1 MGGRWFLILPPQ
13 YVSSSRFFVRRPR
26 GPDPPTPSLRN
37 FRSFRFCPSARS
49 THPLYSPASSPLRRR
64 CRPLPTSPNRP
75 VPPSRRRC
83 PLPHTPHHGALY
95 LACVV
100 CPALTNKSAAW
111 RYYQGTKELP
121 LPPELLLPTDGHGG
135 GQVFQICSDGL
146 GTEAVGGLSWSSVEA
161 GENEEGAAVVAFSCM
176 ARLTASLPSS
186 ALTERRCHRSL
197 ASMRRPYFSAFSCK
211 DVLLLDLLH
220 REAVQ
225 DQREDDG
232 VFARSSFKTVSSSSR
247 LLLRWLRFDL
257 ALSEDAFTSSV
268 KELVV

>member
-1 MGGRWFLILPPQ
+1 MTRSAIYLRFWAENGPNRNGIPARKAKPDTVSVFAPP
-13 YVSSSRFFVRRPR
+13 PA
-26 GPDPPTPSLRN
+26 PPT
-37 FRSFRFCPSARS
+37 RS
-49 THPLYSPASSPLRRR
+49 THPL
-64 CRPLPTSPNRP
+64 PLPCDGDVALSQPRRTALSLPRDGGALSHIRHITAPSTSLASFVQRSPTN
-75 VPPSRRRC
+75 
-83 PLPHTPHHGALY
+83 LPHGG
-95 LACVV
+95 
-100 CPALTNKSAAW
+100 
-111 RYYQGTKELP
+111 RYYQGTEDLP

-146 GTEAVGGLSWSSVEA
+146 GTEAVGELSWSSVEA

-257 ALSEDAFTSSV
+257 ALSEDAFTSLV